1 MESSRGKP
9 NKAAI
14 GADVQPGTRT
24 GGRTEV
30 AWGCRE
36 HGTPRGQACEYCD
49 RQGELFPRAEVGRAV
64 RVHRTGR
71 RR

>member
-24 GGRTEV
+24 GGHTEV
-30 AWGCRE
+30 VWGCRE
-36 HGTPRGQACEYCD
+36 HGTPRGQACE
-49 RQGELFPRAEVGRAV
+49 R
-64 RVHRTGR
+64 
-71 RR
+71 